1 MASLLAKIP
10 TFTGETI
17 FSNLQLHQQT
27 DGRYEMSIKRNVCV
41 TTFALTATAAALQA
55 QAQEEIRPLS
65 DWDYEEVYE
74 QGGIRADNLM
84 DAEVFGE
91 DEEEIGSV
99 ENVLVTQD
107 NKIAAIIA
115 QVGGFWDIGDTHVLV
130 PWDEVEI
137 HEDGVRVPVTEE
149 NAEDYG
155 LFASDEYI
163 TQNDLSRTQQV
174 DDDVETG
181 SGVWKLTDVLNDYAT
196 VGEGVGYGYVDNI
209 LFSREGEVQAIIVE
223 PDNSYGAG
231 PYGYPY
237 YGYGYG
243 WDPGQTSYYL
253 QYGEDE
259 VGEMDDFDYDR
270 YDGLL
275 DD

>member
-1 MASLLAKIP
+1 M
-10 TFTGETI
+10 T
-17 FSNLQLHQQT
+17 
-27 DGRYEMSIKRNVCV
+27 IKRNVFA
-41 TTFALTATAAALQA
+41 TTLALTATAAAVQA
-55 QAQEEIRPLS
+55 HAQEEIRPLS
-65 DWDYEEVYE
+65 DWDYEEIYE
-74 QGGIRADNLM
+74 QGGIRADHLM

-91 DEEEIGSV
+91 NEDEIGSV

-163 TQNDLSRTQQV
+163 TQEDLSQTQQV
-174 DDDVETG
+174 DDDIETG
-181 SGVWKLTDVLNDYAT
+181 IGVWKLTDLLNDYAT
-196 VGEGVGYGYVDNI
+196 VGEGVGYGYIDNM
-209 LFSREGEVQAIIVE
+209 LFSREGEVQAVIVE
-223 PDNSYGAG
+223 SDTGYGGGA
-231 PYGYPY
+231 YGYPF

-243 WDPGQTSYYL
+243 WNPDQTSYYL
-253 QYGEDE
+253 QYSEDE
-259 VGEMDDFDYDR
+259 VGVMEDFDYDR

>member
-1 MASLLAKIP
+1 
-10 TFTGETI
+10 
-17 FSNLQLHQQT
+17 
-27 DGRYEMSIKRNVCV
+27 MSIKRNVCV

-91 DEEEIGSV
+91 NEEEIGSV

-115 QVGGFWDIGDTHVLV
+115 QVGGLWDIGDTHVLV
-130 PWDEVEI
+130 PWDEVEL

-155 LFASDEYI
+155 LFASGEYI
-163 TQNDLSRTQQV
+163 TQDDLSRTQQV
-174 DDDVETG
+174 DDDLETG
-181 SGVWKLTDVLNDYAT
+181 SGVWKLTDLLNDYAT
-196 VGEGVGYGYVDNI
+196 VGEGVGYGYIDNI
-209 LFSREGEVQAIIVE
+209 LFSREGEVQAVIVE
-223 PDNSYGAG
+223 SDNSYGTG
-231 PYGYPY
+231 PYGYPF

-243 WDPGQTSYYL
+243 WNPGQSSYYL

-259 VGEMDDFDYDR
+259 IGEMEDFDYDR

>member
-1 MASLLAKIP
+1 M
-10 TFTGETI
+10 
-17 FSNLQLHQQT
+17 
-27 DGRYEMSIKRNVCV
+27 
-41 TTFALTATAAALQA
+41 
-55 QAQEEIRPLS
+55 
-65 DWDYEEVYE
+65 
-74 QGGIRADNLM
+74 
-84 DAEVFGE
+84 
-91 DEEEIGSV
+91 
-99 ENVLVTQD
+99 
-107 NKIAAIIA
+107 
-115 QVGGFWDIGDTHVLV
+115 
-130 PWDEVEI
+130 
-137 HEDGVRVPVTEE
+137 
-149 NAEDYG
+149 
-155 LFASDEYI
+155 
-163 TQNDLSRTQQV
+163 
-174 DDDVETG
+174 
-181 SGVWKLTDVLNDYAT
+181 LNDYAT